1 MTSSGRSI
9 DGRKLKKVFGCL
21 LNAVVDRM
29 IFSSVGRR
37 YQIRCAATENALS
50 PIDRLARLTMRLL
63 LLDDR
68 NDGRDGSL

>member
-1 MTSSGRSI
+1 MEENI
-9 DGRKLKKVFGCL
+9 KKVLRCL

-37 YQIRCAATENALS
+37 FQMWGAATENALS
-50 PIDRLARLTMRLL
+50 PISRLARLTMRLL

-68 NDGRDGSL
+68 NDGRDDGSL

>member
-1 MTSSGRSI
+1 
-9 DGRKLKKVFGCL
+9 

-37 YQIRCAATENALS
+37 FQMRGAATENALS
-50 PIDRLARLTMRLL
+50 RIFRLARLTIRLL

-68 NDGRDGSL
+68 NDGRDGSLAAGVSRSMM